1 MQRGTTFLYV
11 RLAKL
16 FVGPSRPFSCTIGI
30 RMLVIDGSQ
39 GEGGGQV
46 LRTALALSLVTNT
59 PFRIENIRARRSRPG
74 LMRQHLTAVK
84 AAAEVGRA
92 HVSGDE
98 VGSKQLEFRPRDAQP
113 GEYRFSVGTAG
124 SVTLVFQTILPALL
138 SNDSPSMLILEGGTH
153 NPMAPPFEFLS
164 RVYAPLVAKMGV
176 GLGLELQRAGFY
188 PAGGGRFR
196 AVVQPGRLRP
206 IELLDRGA
214 IIRRRA
220 TAIFSSLPFSVA
232 QRELDAVKRTL
243 QFTDEECR
251 PQEVDSA
258 GPGNVL
264 SIEIECGNVTEII
277 SAFGEKGVRAEV
289 VADQACAETVSWL
302 DAGVPVGPHLA
313 DQLLLLMAMAGG
325 GSFRTVEPTLHTTT
339 QIEVIRRF
347 LTYDIVCER
356 ESERVWRVEV
366 RS

>member
-1 MQRGTTFLYV
+1 
-11 RLAKL
+11 
-16 FVGPSRPFSCTIGI
+16 
-30 RMLVIDGSQ
+30 MLVIDGSQ

-46 LRTALALSLVTNT
+46 LRTSLALSLVTNT

-98 VGSKQLEFRPRDAQP
+98 VGSKVLEFRPKEAQP
-113 GEYRFSVGTAG
+113 GDYRFSVGTAG
-124 SVTLVFQTILPALL
+124 SVTLVFQTILPALMGM
-138 SNDSPSMLILEGGTH
+138 DAPSMLIFEGGTH

-196 AVVQPGRLRP
+196 AAVQPGRLQA
-206 IELLDRGA
+206 LDLVHRGA
-214 IIRRRA
+214 IQMRRA
-220 TAIFSSLPFSVA
+220 NAIFSSLPSHIA
-232 QRELDAVKRTL
+232 RRELDAVKRAL
-243 QFTDEECR
+243 RFTEEECR
-251 PQEVDSA
+251 ELEVDSA

-264 SIEIECGNVTEII
+264 QIEIECEHVTEII
-277 SAFGEKGVRAEV
+277 SAFGEKGVRAED
-289 VADQACAETVSWL
+289 VADQAVVETLQFL
-302 DAGVPVGPHLA
+302 DADVPVGAHLA
-313 DQLLLLMAMAGG
+313 DQLLLLLALAGG

-339 QIEVIRRF
+339 QVEIIKNF
-347 LTYDIVCER
+347 LAYDIVCER
-356 ESERVWRVEV
+356 ESEHAWHMEV
-366 RS
+366 RR

>member
-1 MQRGTTFLYV
+1 VWDYILTV

-16 FVGPSRPFSCTIGI
+16 FVGPSRPFSCTLED
-30 RMLVIDGSQ
+30 RMLVIDGAQ

-59 PFRIENIRARRSRPG
+59 PFRIENIRALRSRPG

-92 HVSGDE
+92 HVSGDN
-98 VGSKQLEFRPRDAQP
+98 VGSKELEFRPRDAQP
-113 GEYRFSVGTAG
+113 GDYRFSVGTAG

-164 RVYAPLVAKMGV
+164 RVYAPIVARMGV
-176 GLGLELQRAGFY
+176 GLGLELQQPGFY

-196 AVVQPGRLRP
+196 AVVQPGRLQP
-206 IELLDRGA
+206 IDLLERGN
-214 IIRRRA
+214 ILKRRA
-220 TAIFSSLPFSVA
+220 TAIFSSLPFGVA

-243 QFTDEECR
+243 EFSDEECR
-251 PQEVDSA
+251 PLEVDSA

-264 SIEIECGNVTEII
+264 QIEIECEHVTEIL
-277 SAFGEKGVRAEV
+277 SAFGEKGVRAEA
-289 VADQACAETVSWL
+289 VADQACAETVSYL
-302 DAGVPVGPHLA
+302 DSGMPVGAHLA
-313 DQLLLLMAMAGG
+313 DQLLLLLALAGG
-325 GSFRTVEPTLHTTT
+325 GSFRTVEPTAHTMT
-339 QIEVIRRF
+339 QVEVIRAF

-356 ESERVWRVEV
+356 ESERAWRMEV
-366 RS
+366 RR